1 MKSSSDYYIESTNP
15 YIKRRRNMKRN
26 ISIAAA
32 ALTAVLSFTACGR
45 VTGTNEEVSALPVV
59 TTNTASTEA
68 ASTTTAAPSAVTATT
83 SAAEGSSEETTTAA
97 APDAANTEATTA
109 ASVAAGGGDQSSNSG
124 SAGSSNSGSGSG
136 STQQSAP
143 ASRDHAPSPED
154 YNYGPAP
161 TQYSNDGLTYIQGVL
176 IANKSYSLPADFN
189 PGLDPTCQSQF
200 NKLQSDAAAQ
210 GLNIWLSSGFRSY
223 DYQNQIYN
231 NYVARDGQAA
241 ADTYSARPGHSEHQ
255 SGLAIDVNQIDDSF
269 IGTPEAIWL
278 ENHCHEYGFILR
290 YPQGKQDITGYKYES
305 WHIRYVGTDMSYP
318 IHDSGLTL
326 EEYFGIDS
334 YYH

>member
-1 MKSSSDYYIESTNP
+1 MQAAQEIQEAP
-15 YIKRRRNMKRN
+15 HRRQH
-26 ISIAAA
+26 
-32 ALTAVLSFTACGR
+32 LQ
-45 VTGTNEEVSALPVV
+45 
-59 TTNTASTEA
+59 
-68 ASTTTAAPSAVTATT
+68 TATML
-83 SAAEGSSEETTTAA
+83 
-97 APDAANTEATTA
+97 P
-109 ASVAAGGGDQSSNSG
+109 
-124 SAGSSNSGSGSG
+124 
-136 STQQSAP
+136 P
-143 ASRDHAPSPED
+143 PED

-161 TQYSNDGLTYIQGVL
+161 AQYSNDGLTYIQGVL

>member
-1 MKSSSDYYIESTNP
+1 
-15 YIKRRRNMKRN
+15 MKRN

-83 SAAEGSSEETTTAA
+83 VSADGSSEETTTA

-109 ASVAAGGGDQSSNSG
+109 ASVAAGGADQSSNSG
-124 SAGSSNSGSGSG
+124 SAGSSNSGSGSY

-143 ASRDHAPSPED
+143 ASRDLAPSPED

>member
-1 MKSSSDYYIESTNP
+1 MKVKSANVFKKGEY
-15 YIKRRRNMKRN
+15 KMKKN
-26 ISIAAA
+26 FLLALAAVA
-32 ALTAVLSFTACGR
+32 AISFTGCGR
-45 VTGTNEEVSALPVV
+45 ETVGPATPSDVRPTSNSAV
-59 TTNTASTEA
+59 TTSAYDTAETTASTTA
-68 ASTTTAAPSAVTATT
+68 VTTANTTTDINAET
-83 SAAEGSSEETTTAA
+83 SAQNSAE
-97 APDAANTEATTA
+97 TTA
-109 ASVAAGGGDQSSNSG
+109 ASAQNNSTSQSEAPQQQNAVPAGGGDQTSDQSE
-124 SAGSSNSGSGSG
+124 
-136 STQQSAP
+136 TQQSA
-143 ASRDHAPSPED
+143 ALSSTNAPSPSD

-161 TQYSNDGLTYIQGVL
+161 TQYNIDGLTYINGVL

-189 PGLDPTCQSQF
+189 PGLDATCQNQF
-200 NKLQSDAAAQ
+200 YKLQSDAAQQ

-223 DYQNQIYN
+223 DYQSQIYN

-318 IHDSGLTL
+318 IHASGLTL

-334 YYH
+334 YYHS